1 MNKKLQKFLEFNKK
15 ERLGILTLL
24 AILILLIVGYMVLPR
39 FISMNGNPNNEEI
52 KKQVEAFIEARKK
65 EKEKKEQKSNKNDTL
80 QTQAKEL
87 AQLTPFPFDP
97 NDLPTS
103 KWKEIGFSKQQIQ
116 IIKNYEQSGGSF
128 DKKED
133 LKKIYG
139 INQQEYAQLEPY
151 INIKKPEKK
160 EKNKEKKDEEN
171 ASINDFRDT
180 LHIDLNSTDSTE
192 LIKIRG
198 IGEVFSQRIIK
209 YRDYLGGFYTKEQ
222 LLEVY
227 NFDSSNYLPLKSH
240 FWADTTNIQ
249 KVNVNTA
256 TFKELQHH
264 PYIDYHLVKQI
275 VNYREKHGRFKN
287 LTELNKLELMYD
299 ELYEKLKHYLVI

>member
-24 AILILLIVGYMVLPR
+24 AILILLIVGYMILPR
-39 FISMNGNPNNEEI
+39 FISMNGNTNNKEI

-65 EKEKKEQKSNKNDTL
+65 EKEKEKKSNKNKTI
-80 QTQAKEL
+80 QTQTKEL

-97 NDLPTS
+97 NDLPES
-103 KWKEIGFSKQQIQ
+103 KWKKIGFSKHQIQ

-160 EKNKEKKDEEN
+160 KINKEKEDKEN
-171 ASINDFRDT
+171 AATDKTRDT
-180 LHIDLNSTDSTE
+180 LHIDLNSTDSLE
-192 LIKIRG
+192 LIKIKG

-209 YRDYLGGFYTKEQ
+209 YRDYLGGFYTKDQ

-240 FWADTTNIQ
+240 FWADTSNIQ

-275 VNYREKHGRFKN
+275 VNYRENHGRFKN
-287 LTELNKLELMYD
+287 LSELHKLELMYD